1 MIDCSACVVAA
12 VAVGDGFGVAVAAVR
27 LLVIAVDYLT
37 LEILC
42 SCGGTWTCRCPVR
55 ESRNGGLYK
64 RSLARA
70 KIRYFLYSMYI
81 LRKDTIIAL
90 FSISVAL

>member
-1 MIDCSACVVAA
+1 MIAA
-12 VAVGDGFGVAVAAVR
+12 EPGRAGAPFERAGIEGYINA
-27 LLVIAVDYLT
+27 
-37 LEILC
+37 
-42 SCGGTWTCRCPVR
+42 
-55 ESRNGGLYK
+55 
-64 RSLARA
+64 SLARA

>member
-1 MIDCSACVVAA
+1 MIDCSACVVA
-12 VAVGDGFGVAVAAVR
+12 AVGDGFGVAVAAVR

-42 SCGGTWTCRCPVR
+42 DCGGTWTCRCPVR
-55 ESRNGGLYK
+55 ESRNWGLYK